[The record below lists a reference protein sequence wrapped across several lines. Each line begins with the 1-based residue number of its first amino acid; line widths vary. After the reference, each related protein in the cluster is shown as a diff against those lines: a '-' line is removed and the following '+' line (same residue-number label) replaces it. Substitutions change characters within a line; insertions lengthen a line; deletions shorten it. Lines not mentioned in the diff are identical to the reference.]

1 MCCGIIKVRLRKGKG
16 DVLVAKDLTIYG
28 WKVPRELVEEFNR
41 VKKEQGFKT
50 NTKTLNFI
58 IRDYFK

>member
-1 MCCGIIKVRLRKGKG
+1 M
-16 DVLVAKDLTIYG
+16 AKDLKIYG